1 MYLYINIDILLV
13 RMFYHL
19 AYIDKSHDYIGQG

>member
-13 RMFYHL
+13 RMFYQL
-19 AYIDKSHDYIGQG
+19 AYIDKSRDYIGQG